1 MIYSYACYLLVEF
14 CAQNIN
20 VPCTC
25 YTAHHVRATLRTM
38 YVLSRTYMYVITDQV
53 IVNDL
58 SGILFIAFVIAPAFN
73 IKQCSLARLPPACL
87 LALALVLA
95 VAVMLPPAASA
106 QRRVTHQG
114 RPNRNQVSNQDTTDT
129 RLGLLAGQLGVAPVP
144 GK

>member
-58 SGILFIAFVIAPAFN
+58 SGILFVAFVIAPAFN
-73 IKQCSLARLPPACL
+73 IKQCSF
-87 LALALVLA
+87 VQ
-95 VAVMLPPAASA
+95 AASC
-106 QRRVTHQG
+106 VPP
-114 RPNRNQVSNQDTTDT
+114 RPRPRAGGGSDATSRCLSPETRHPSRATKPQPSQQPGYDRHKAGFTGGTTWS
-129 RLGLLAGQLGVAPVP
+129 RSSPW
-144 GK
+144 